1 MNNETS
7 INGIVALERMKLE
20 TAAGHSFKLSV
31 FSYSKS
37 KQKASDK
44 LRTFENCKVRK
55 QLPSDKW
62 SIDVENFFLFES
74 NGQPKTCYKYLMRY
88 VGFAPDYKLLKIKF
102 L

>member
-1 MNNETS
+1 MNNETY

-20 TAAGHSFKLSV
+20 TAAGRFFKLSV
-31 FSYSKS
+31 FNYSKS
-37 KQKASDK
+37 RHIASGK
-44 LRTFENCKVRK
+44 LRTFDNCKVRK
-55 QLPSDKW
+55 QLPSDQW
-62 SIDVENFFLFES
+62 SMDAENFFLFES